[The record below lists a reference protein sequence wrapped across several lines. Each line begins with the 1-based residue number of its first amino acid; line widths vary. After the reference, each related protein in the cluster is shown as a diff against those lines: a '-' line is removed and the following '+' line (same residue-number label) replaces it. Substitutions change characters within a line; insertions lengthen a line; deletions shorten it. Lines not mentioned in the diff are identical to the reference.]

1 MFVSIFPLRIEDT
14 HALQVLNAVL
24 YFALTTSM
32 RTHTCGSLNAENV
45 DQHVKLCGWV
55 QNIRVLSDTLVFV
68 QLRDSY
74 GSMQLLAEQT
84 KMPRFSEQKELLEQL
99 NTDSLIEVA
108 GTVVRRPEEMIKD
121 RAQAGEIELLVD
133 EVKVLNHAELL
144 PFNPHIKSKLPGE
157 ETRLAHRYLDLRRPE
172 LQNNIRVRS
181 RTSMA
186 IRQFMDD
193 NGFVD
198 IETPMLFKST
208 PEGAR
213 EFLVPTRVGAGHCYA
228 LPQSPQQFK
237 QMLMAA
243 GFDRYYQIARCF
255 RDEDLRADR
264 QPEFT
269 QVDVEM
275 SFIKKEDIQGVME
288 RMIQHVWKRIKNM
301 EIPVPFPRMSFAEAT
316 SRYGSDKPDT
326 RFGLEIVQV
335 PEIALDQHTVAEV
348 LVIPNGANVFSTK
361 EMVPF
366 VDLIRSSQSN
376 NESRLTTVHKVNDNG
391 ASGIGKA
398 SLLSRYLAHSQDT
411 QPKQSHLKK
420 ILNSVSANSGDLVFV
435 SERSV
440 YVTPANTTLG
450 RIRTLAAKLLHERGQ
465 LDIPKDKYC
474 FMWIEDFPLF
484 TREVDDANGRLS
496 ATHHPFTAPVE
507 KDLPLLYNSP
517 EKVHGQHYDLVLNGV
532 ELGGGSIRVHDP
544 AVQTYI
550 FENILKLTPEIKASF
565 DHLVTALGH
574 GCPPHGGIALGLD
587 RLVAI
592 LTDSPSLRDVI
603 AFPKSANGRDLFM
616 HSPSVATAAQLSE
629 YGLKVLETSK

>member
-1 MFVSIFPLRIEDT
+1 
-14 HALQVLNAVL
+14 
-24 YFALTTSM
+24 
-32 RTHTCGSLNAENV
+32 
-45 DQHVKLCGWV
+45 
-55 QNIRVLSDTLVFV
+55 
-68 QLRDSY
+68 
-74 GSMQLLAEQT
+74 
-84 KMPRFSEQKELLEQL
+84 
-99 NTDSLIEVA
+99 
-108 GTVVRRPEEMIKD
+108 
-121 RAQAGEIELLVD
+121 
-133 EVKVLNHAELL
+133 
-144 PFNPHIKSKLPGE
+144 
-157 ETRLAHRYLDLRRPE
+157 
-172 LQNNIRVRS
+172 
-181 RTSMA
+181 
-186 IRQFMDD
+186 
-193 NGFVD
+193 
-198 IETPMLFKST
+198 
-208 PEGAR
+208 
-213 EFLVPTRVGAGHCYA
+213 
-228 LPQSPQQFK
+228 FK

-288 RMIQHVWKRIKNM
+288 RMIQHIWKTIKNV

-326 RFGLEIVQV
+326 RFGLEIDQL

-348 LVIPNGANVFSTK
+348 LVIPNGANIFSTK
-361 EMVPF
+361 EIAPF
-366 VDLIRSSQSN
+366 VDLIRNSQSN
-376 NESRLTTVHKVNDNG
+376 GESKLTTVHKVNENG
-391 ASGIGKA
+391 ASGISKA
-398 SLLSRYLAHSQDT
+398 SLLSRYIAHSQET
-411 QPKQSHLKK
+411 HQNQKQLDEIFS
-420 ILNSVSANSGDLVFV
+420 SVSANPGDLMFV

-450 RIRTLAAKLLHERGQ
+450 RIRTLAAKLLQEKGQ
-465 LDIPKDKYC
+465 LVIPANKYC
-474 FMWIEDFPLF
+474 FLWIEDFPLF
-484 TREVDDANGRLS
+484 MREVDDANGRLS

-507 KDLPLLYNSP
+507 TDLPLLYGSP
-517 EKVHGQHYDLVLNGV
+517 EKVHGQHYDMVLNGV

-550 FENILKLTPEIKASF
+550 FENILKLTPDVKASF

-616 HSPSVATAAQLSE
+616 HSPSMATAAQLSE
-629 YGLKVLETSK
+629 YGLK

>member
-1 MFVSIFPLRIEDT
+1 
-14 HALQVLNAVL
+14 
-24 YFALTTSM
+24 M
-32 RTHTCGSLNAENV
+32 RTHTCNNLNVENV

-74 GSMQLLAEQT
+74 GSVQLLAEQT
-84 KMPRFSEQKELLEQL
+84 KMSCFSEQKELLEQL

-108 GTVVRRPEEMIKD
+108 GTVVRRPEEMIKGST
-121 RAQAGEIELLVD
+121 QAGEIELLVD
-133 EVKVLNHAELL
+133 KVK
-144 PFNPHIKSKLPGE
+144 PGE

-181 RTSMA
+181 KTSMA

-288 RMIQHVWKRIKNM
+288 RMVQHVWRTIKSV
-301 EIPVPFPRMSFAEAT
+301 EITVPFPRMSFAEAT

-326 RFGLEIVQV
+326 RFDLEITQV

-348 LVIPNGANVFSTK
+348 LVIPNGANIFSTK
-361 EMVPF
+361 EMAPF
-366 VDLIRSSQSN
+366 VDLIRNSQSN
-376 NESRLTTVHKVNDNG
+376 NESRLTTVHKINETG
-391 ASGIGKA
+391 ASGVSKA
-398 SLLSRYLAHSQDT
+398 SLLSRYLVHNQDT
-411 QPKQSHLKK
+411 QQQQQQQQNQLKE
-420 ILNSVSANSGDLVFV
+420 ILNSVSANPGDLMFV

-450 RIRTLAAKLLHERGQ
+450 RVRTLVSKLLQEKGQ

-474 FMWIEDFPLF
+474 FMWVEDFPLF

-507 KDLPLLYNSP
+507 KDLPLLYKSP

-550 FENILKLTPEIKASF
+550 FESILKLAPVIKASF

-592 LTDSPSLRDVI
+592 LTESPSLRDVI

-616 HSPSVATAAQLSE
+616 HSPSVAAAVQLSE
-629 YGLKVLETSK
+629 YGLKVLETSE